1 MAENTATSCCCC
13 GQMSEE
19 VQKAAAPSSARVK
32 RLRDASFDQHPSI
45 SIERALLETEFY
57 REHEGKLP
65 MPVLRGANFK
75 YICEKKTLYIGK
87 DELIIGE
94 RGPFPKAV
102 STFPELTCHS
112 RHDFEVLTTRAQQNY
127 TVAPEDMDIYE
138 KEVEPYWRGR
148 CMRDRLF
155 ERMPEAWNLLYEAGT
170 FTEFGEQRALG
181 HTSLDNLI
189 YHKGALDMKKDIA
202 EARAKLDFINDP
214 EATAKD
220 EQLQGMDISCDA
232 VIIFAE
238 RHADLAEKMAAEETD
253 ETRKAELLKIAD
265 VCRWVPAHAPRDFW
279 EAVQMYWF
287 VHLATITELNGWD
300 AMSPGHL
307 DQNLGPFYE
316 KGIADG
322 TLTREKAKELL
333 SCLFIK
339 VNNTPAPP
347 KVGVTAKESGT
358 YNDFT
363 NINLAG
369 LKRDGTDGSN
379 EVTYICLEI
388 FNELRL
394 LQPQGNIQVSERT
407 PDNVIRAAA
416 RVFRNG
422 MGYPSVFNADMVIQE
437 QMRVGKSL
445 EDAREGGTSGCIE
458 TGCSGKEAYLL
469 HGYLN
474 VPKLLEYALSNGVD
488 LLTGKQV
495 SIKTGEISDFKTF
508 DDLYEAF
515 EKQMAHVVET
525 KIRVDNYLRYQYATK
540 MAATYLSCIIRDCI
554 QKGKDYYNGGPR
566 YNSDYIQCC
575 GIGTITDS
583 LSAIKKHVYDEGTY
597 TLQELVDAIKAN
609 WEGYEAMRL
618 TLWNKTPFFGNDDDY
633 ADNLMRRV
641 YDSLFRNIDGKH
653 SILGPTYH
661 LNMLSTTCHN
671 YFGQKLAATPNGRF
685 SGMPESDGTS
695 PSHGADR
702 HGPTAVVKSLA
713 KMDQVKSGGTLLNQ
727 RFLPS
732 VLAGEEGIEGVKNL
746 IRAYFKLGGHHI
758 QFNVVDEPT
767 LRDAQAHPDNYRGLL
782 VRVAGYSD
790 YFVDLDNY
798 QQEEIIARNA
808 QESF

>member
-1 MAENTATSCCCC
+1 MNERI
-13 GQMSEE
+13 Q
-19 VQKAAAPSSARVK
+19 
-32 RLRDASFDQHPSI
+32 RLRDESFYAHPSI
-45 SIERALLETEFY
+45 CIERAVLTTEFY
-57 REHEGKLP
+57 REHDGKLP
-65 MPVLRGANFK
+65 MPVLRASNFK
-75 YICEKKTLYIGK
+75 YICENKSLYMGPE
-87 DELIIGE
+87 ELIVGE
-94 RGPFPKAV
+94 RGKTPKAV

-112 RHDFEVLTTRAQQNY
+112 RQDLEILNTRKQQNY
-127 TVAPEDMDIYE
+127 TVASEDIDKYE
-138 KEVEPYWRGR
+138 EFVEPFWRGR

-155 ERMPEAWNLLYEAGT
+155 ERMPEDWTLLYEAGT

-181 HTSLDNLI
+181 HTALDDLV
-189 YHKGALDMKKDIA
+189 YTKGALDLKQDIA
-202 EARAKLDFINDP
+202 DARAKLDFINDP

-220 EQLQGMDISCDA
+220 EQLQGMSISCDA
-232 VIIFAE
+232 VVAFAE
-238 RHADLAEKMAAEETD
+238 RHAKLAEEKAAAETD
-253 ETRKAELLKIAD
+253 PKRKAELLKIAD
-265 VCRWVPAHAPRDFW
+265 VCHRVPAHAPRDFW

-287 VHLATITELNGWD
+287 VHLGTITELNGWD

-307 DQNLGPFYE
+307 DQHLAPFYA

-322 TLTREKAKELL
+322 TLTRESAKELL
-333 SCLFIK
+333 SCLWVK

-347 KVGVTAKESGT
+347 KVGVTAAESGT

-369 LKRDGTDGSN
+369 LKADGSDGSS

-388 FNELRL
+388 FDELRL

-407 PDNVIRAAA
+407 PDNVLRAAA

-422 MGYPSVFNADMVIQE
+422 MGYPSMFNADMVIQE
-437 QMRVGKSL
+437 QMRVGKTL
-445 EDAREGGTSGCIE
+445 EDARQGGTSGCIE
-458 TGCSGKEAYLL
+458 TGCAGKEAYLL

-474 VPKLLEYALSNGVD
+474 VPKLLEYTLSNGVD

-495 SIKTGEISDFKTF
+495 SIKTGDISTFKTF

-515 EKQMAHVVET
+515 EKQMDYAVST
-525 KIRVDNYLRYQYATK
+525 KVKVDNYLRYQYATK
-540 MAATYLSCIIRDCI
+540 MAATFLSVVIRDCI

-583 LSAIKKHVYDEGTY
+583 FSAIKKHVFEDGTY
-597 TLQELVDAIKAN
+597 TLQQLVDAIKNN
-609 WEGYEAMRL
+609 WEGQEAMRL

-633 ADNLMRRV
+633 ADNIMKVV
-641 YDSLFRNIDGKH
+641 YNSLFKMIDGRH
-653 SILGPTYH
+653 SILGPTDH

-702 HGPTAVVKSLA
+702 NGPTAVIKSLA

-732 VLAGEEGIEGVKNL
+732 VLAGEQGIEAVKNL
-746 IRAYFKLGGHHI
+746 IRSYFKLGGHHI
-758 QFNVVDEPT
+758 QFNVVDEET

-808 QESF
+808 QEVC

>member
-1 MAENTATSCCCC
+1 MAENIKTPCCC
-13 GQMSEE
+13 GQMSDE
-19 VQKAAAPSSARVK
+19 VQKAAAPSSERVK
-32 RLRDASFDQHPSI
+32 RLRDASFDQHPCI

-57 REHEGKLP
+57 RENEGKLP

-75 YICEKKTLYIGK
+75 HLCENKTLYIGK
-87 DELIIGE
+87 DELIVGE

-102 STFPELTCHS
+102 STFPELTCHT

-127 TVAPEDMDIYE
+127 TVASADMDIYE

-148 CMRDRLF
+148 CMRDKLF

-181 HTSLDNLI
+181 HTSLDNTI
-189 YHKGALDMKKDIA
+189 YHKGALDMKKEIA

-238 RHADLAEKMAAEETD
+238 RHADLAEKMAAEEKD
-253 ETRKAELLKIAD
+253 EKRKAELLKIAD

-307 DQNLGPFYE
+307 DQHLGPFYE
-316 KGIADG
+316 KGLADG
-322 TLTREKAKELL
+322 TLTRDEAKELL
-333 SCLFIK
+333 ACLFIK

-379 EVTYICLEI
+379 EVTYICLEL

-437 QMRVGKSL
+437 QMRVGKTL

-474 VPKLLEYALSNGVD
+474 TPKLLEYALTNGVD
-488 LLTGKQV
+488 MLTGKQV
-495 SIKTGEISDFKTF
+495 SIKTGELSEFKTF
-508 DDLYEAF
+508 DDLYAAF
-515 EKQMAHVVET
+515 EKQMAYVVDT
-525 KIRVDNYLRYQYATK
+525 KIGVDNYLRYQYATN
-540 MAATYLSCIIRDCI
+540 MAATYLSCVIRDCI
-554 QKGKDYYNGGPR
+554 EKGKDYYNGGPR

-597 TLQELVDAIKAN
+597 TLQELVDAMKAN
-609 WEGYEAMRL
+609 WEGHEAMRL

-633 ADNLMRRV
+633 ADDIMRRV

-702 HGPTAVVKSLA
+702 HGPTAVVKSLG

-758 QFNVVDEPT
+758 QFNVVDEAT

>member
-1 MAENTATSCCCC
+1 MAENIKTPCCC

-19 VQKAAAPSSARVK
+19 VQKAAAPSSERVK

-57 REHEGKLP
+57 KEHEGKLP

-75 YICEKKTLYIGK
+75 YLCEKKTIYIGK
-87 DELIIGE
+87 DELIVGE

-112 RHDFEVLTTRAQQNY
+112 RHDFEILTTRAQQNY
-127 TVAPEDMDIYE
+127 TVAPEDMDTYE

-148 CMRDRLF
+148 CMRDKLF

-238 RHADLAEKMAAEETD
+238 RHADLAEKMAAEEKD

-307 DQNLGPFYE
+307 DQHIGPFYE

-322 TLTREKAKELL
+322 TLTRDQAKELL
-333 SCLFIK
+333 ACLFIK

-379 EVTYICLEI
+379 EVTYICLEL

-437 QMRVGKSL
+437 QMRVGKTL

-495 SIKTGEISDFKTF
+495 SIKTGELSEFKTF
-508 DDLYEAF
+508 DDLYAAF
-515 EKQMAHVVET
+515 EKQMAYAVET
-525 KIRVDNYLRYQYATK
+525 KIGVDNYLRYQYATN
-540 MAATYLSCIIRDCI
+540 MAATYLSCVIRDCI
-554 QKGKDYYNGGPR
+554 QNGKDYYNGGPR

-597 TLQELVDAIKAN
+597 TLQELVDAMKAN
-609 WEGYEAMRL
+609 WEGHEAMRL
-618 TLWNKTPFFGNDDDY
+618 TLWNRTPFFGNDDDY
-633 ADNLMRRV
+633 ADDIMRRV

-702 HGPTAVVKSLA
+702 HGPTAVVKSLG

-758 QFNVVDEPT
+758 QFNVVDEAT

>member
-1 MAENTATSCCCC
+1 MAENIKTPCCC

-19 VQKAAAPSSARVK
+19 VQKAAAPSSERVK
-32 RLRDASFDQHPSI
+32 RLRDASFDQHPCI

-75 YICEKKTLYIGK
+75 HLCENKTLYIGK
-87 DELIIGE
+87 DELIVGE

-102 STFPELTCHS
+102 STFPELTCHT

-127 TVAPEDMDIYE
+127 TVASADMDIYE

-148 CMRDRLF
+148 CMRDKLF
-155 ERMPEAWNLLYEAGT
+155 ERMPEEWNKLYEAGT

-181 HTSLDNLI
+181 HTSLDNTI
-189 YHKGALDMKKDIA
+189 YHKGALDMKKEIA

-238 RHADLAEKMAAEETD
+238 RHADLAEKMAAEEKD
-253 ETRKAELLKIAD
+253 EKRKAELLKIAD

-307 DQNLGPFYE
+307 DQHLGPFYE

-322 TLTREKAKELL
+322 TLTRDEAKELL
-333 SCLFIK
+333 ACLFIK

-379 EVTYICLEI
+379 EVTYICLEL

-474 VPKLLEYALSNGVD
+474 TPKLLEYALTNGVD
-488 LLTGKQV
+488 MLTGKQV
-495 SIKTGEISDFKTF
+495 SIKTGELSDFKTF
-508 DDLYEAF
+508 DDLYAAF
-515 EKQMAHVVET
+515 EKQMAYVVDT
-525 KIRVDNYLRYQYATK
+525 KIGVDNYLRYQYATN
-540 MAATYLSCIIRDCI
+540 MAATYLSCVINDCI
-554 QKGKDYYNGGPR
+554 KNGKDYYNGGPR

-597 TLQELVDAIKAN
+597 TLQELVDAMKAN
-609 WEGYEAMRL
+609 WEGHEAMRL

-633 ADNLMRRV
+633 ADDIMRRV

-702 HGPTAVVKSLA
+702 HGPTAVVKSLG

-758 QFNVVDEPT
+758 QFNVVDEAT

>member
-1 MAENTATSCCCC
+1 MAENIKTPCCC
-13 GQMSEE
+13 GQMSDE
-19 VQKAAAPSSARVK
+19 VQKAAAPSSERVK
-32 RLRDASFDQHPSI
+32 RLRDASFDQHPCI

-57 REHEGKLP
+57 RENEGKLP

-75 YICEKKTLYIGK
+75 HLCENKTLYIGK
-87 DELIIGE
+87 DELIVGE

-127 TVAPEDMDIYE
+127 TVSSADMDIYE

-148 CMRDRLF
+148 CMRDKLF

-189 YHKGALDMKKDIA
+189 YQKGALDMKKDIA

-238 RHADLAEKMAAEETD
+238 RHADLAEKMAAEEKD
-253 ETRKAELLKIAD
+253 EKRKAELLKIAD

-307 DQNLGPFYE
+307 DQHLAPFYA
-316 KGIADG
+316 KGLADG
-322 TLTREKAKELL
+322 TLTRDQAKELL
-333 SCLFIK
+333 ACLFIK

-379 EVTYICLEI
+379 EVTYICLEL

-437 QMRVGKSL
+437 QMRVGKTL

-474 VPKLLEYALSNGVD
+474 TPKLLEYALTNGVD
-488 LLTGKQV
+488 MLTGKQV
-495 SIKTGEISDFKTF
+495 SIKTGELSEFKTF
-508 DDLYEAF
+508 DDLYAAF
-515 EKQMAHVVET
+515 EKQMAYVVDT
-525 KIRVDNYLRYQYATK
+525 KIGVDNYLRYQYATN
-540 MAATYLSCIIRDCI
+540 MAATYLSCVIRDCI
-554 QKGKDYYNGGPR
+554 EKGKDYYNGGPR

-597 TLQELVDAIKAN
+597 TLEELVAAMKDN
-609 WEGYEAMRL
+609 WEGHEAMRL

-633 ADNLMRRV
+633 ADDIMRRV
-641 YDSLFRNIDGKH
+641 YDSLFKTIDGKH

-702 HGPTAVVKSLA
+702 HGPTAVVKSLG

-758 QFNVVDEPT
+758 QFNVVDEAT

>member
-1 MAENTATSCCCC
+1 MAENIKTPCCC
-13 GQMSEE
+13 GQMSDE
-19 VQKAAAPSSARVK
+19 VQKAAAPSSERVK
-32 RLRDASFDQHPSI
+32 RLRDASFDQHPCI

-57 REHEGKLP
+57 RENEGKLP

-75 YICEKKTLYIGK
+75 HLCENKTLYIGK
-87 DELIIGE
+87 DELIVGE

-102 STFPELTCHS
+102 STFPELTCHT

-127 TVAPEDMDIYE
+127 TVASADMDIYE

-148 CMRDRLF
+148 CMRDKLF

-189 YHKGALDMKKDIA
+189 YQKGALDMKKDIA

-238 RHADLAEKMAAEETD
+238 RHADLAEKMAAEEKD
-253 ETRKAELLKIAD
+253 EKRKAELLKIAD

-307 DQNLGPFYE
+307 DQHLAPFYA
-316 KGIADG
+316 KGLADG
-322 TLTREKAKELL
+322 TLTRDQAKELL
-333 SCLFIK
+333 ACLFIK

-379 EVTYICLEI
+379 EVTYICLEL

-437 QMRVGKSL
+437 QMRVGKTL

-474 VPKLLEYALSNGVD
+474 TPKLLEYALTNGVD
-488 LLTGKQV
+488 MLTGKQV
-495 SIKTGEISDFKTF
+495 SIKTGELSEFKTF
-508 DDLYEAF
+508 DDLYAAF
-515 EKQMAHVVET
+515 EKQMAYVVDT
-525 KIRVDNYLRYQYATK
+525 KIGVDNYLRYQYATN
-540 MAATYLSCIIRDCI
+540 MAATYLSCVIRDCI
-554 QKGKDYYNGGPR
+554 EKGKDYYNGGPR

-597 TLQELVDAIKAN
+597 TLEELVAAMKDN
-609 WEGYEAMRL
+609 WEGHEAMRL

-633 ADNLMRRV
+633 ADDIMRRV

-702 HGPTAVVKSLA
+702 HGPTAVVKSLG

-758 QFNVVDEPT
+758 QFNVVDEAT

>member
-1 MAENTATSCCCC
+1 MAENIKTPCCC
-13 GQMSEE
+13 GQMSDE
-19 VQKAAAPSSARVK
+19 VQKAAAPSSERVK
-32 RLRDASFDQHPSI
+32 RLRDASFDQHPCI

-57 REHEGKLP
+57 RENEGKLP

-75 YICEKKTLYIGK
+75 HLCENKTLYIGK
-87 DELIIGE
+87 DELIVGE

-127 TVAPEDMDIYE
+127 TVSSADMDIYE

-148 CMRDRLF
+148 CMRDKLF

-189 YHKGALDMKKDIA
+189 YQKGALDMKKDIA

-238 RHADLAEKMAAEETD
+238 RHADLAEKMAAEEKD
-253 ETRKAELLKIAD
+253 EKRKAELLKIAD

-307 DQNLGPFYE
+307 DQHLAPFYA
-316 KGIADG
+316 KGLADG
-322 TLTREKAKELL
+322 TLTRDQAKELL
-333 SCLFIK
+333 ACLFIK

-379 EVTYICLEI
+379 EVTYICLEL

-437 QMRVGKSL
+437 QMRVGKTL

-474 VPKLLEYALSNGVD
+474 TPKLLEYALTNGVD
-488 LLTGKQV
+488 MLTGKQV
-495 SIKTGEISDFKTF
+495 SIKTGELSEFKTF
-508 DDLYEAF
+508 DDLYAAF
-515 EKQMAHVVET
+515 EKQMAYVVDT
-525 KIRVDNYLRYQYATK
+525 KIGVDNYLRYQYATN
-540 MAATYLSCIIRDCI
+540 MAATYLSCVIRDCI
-554 QKGKDYYNGGPR
+554 EKGKDYYNGGPR

-597 TLQELVDAIKAN
+597 TLQELVDAMKAN
-609 WEGYEAMRL
+609 WEGHEAMRL

-633 ADNLMRRV
+633 ADDIMRRV

-702 HGPTAVVKSLA
+702 HGPTAVVKSLG

-758 QFNVVDEPT
+758 QFNVVDEAT

>member
-1 MAENTATSCCCC
+1 MAENIKTPCCC

-19 VQKAAAPSSARVK
+19 VQKAAAPSSERVK

-75 YICEKKTLYIGK
+75 HLCENKTIYIGK
-87 DELIIGE
+87 DELIVGE

-127 TVAPEDMDIYE
+127 TVSSADMDIYE

-148 CMRDRLF
+148 CMRDKLF

-189 YHKGALDMKKDIA
+189 YQKGALDMKKEIA

-238 RHADLAEKMAAEETD
+238 RHADLAEKMAAEEKD

-307 DQNLGPFYE
+307 DQHLAPFYA
-316 KGIADG
+316 KGLADG
-322 TLTREKAKELL
+322 TLTRDEAKELL
-333 SCLFIK
+333 ACLFIK

-379 EVTYICLEI
+379 EVTYICLEL

-437 QMRVGKSL
+437 QMRVGKTL

-474 VPKLLEYALSNGVD
+474 TPKLLEYALTNGVD
-488 LLTGKQV
+488 MLTGKQV
-495 SIKTGEISDFKTF
+495 SIKTGELSEFKTF
-508 DDLYEAF
+508 DDLYAAF
-515 EKQMAHVVET
+515 EKQMAYVVDT
-525 KIRVDNYLRYQYATK
+525 KIGVDNYLRYQYATN
-540 MAATYLSCIIRDCI
+540 MAATYLSCVIRDCI
-554 QKGKDYYNGGPR
+554 EKGKDYYNGGPR

-597 TLQELVDAIKAN
+597 TLQELVDAMKAN
-609 WEGYEAMRL
+609 WEGHEAMRL

-633 ADNLMRRV
+633 ADDIMRRV

-702 HGPTAVVKSLA
+702 HGPTAVVKSLG

-758 QFNVVDEPT
+758 QFNVVDEAT

>member
-1 MAENTATSCCCC
+1 MAENIKTPCCC

-19 VQKAAAPSSARVK
+19 VQKAAAPSSERVK

-75 YICEKKTLYIGK
+75 HLCENKTIYIGK
-87 DELIIGE
+87 DELIVGE

-127 TVAPEDMDIYE
+127 TVSSADMDIYE

-148 CMRDRLF
+148 CMRDKLF

-189 YHKGALDMKKDIA
+189 YQKGALDMKKDIA

-238 RHADLAEKMAAEETD
+238 RHADLAEKMAAEEKD
-253 ETRKAELLKIAD
+253 EKRKAELLKIAD

-307 DQNLGPFYE
+307 DQHLAPFYAN
-316 KGIADG
+316 GLADG
-322 TLTREKAKELL
+322 TLTRDQAKELL
-333 SCLFIK
+333 ACLFIK

-379 EVTYICLEI
+379 EVTYICLEL

-474 VPKLLEYALSNGVD
+474 TPKLLEYALTNGVD
-488 LLTGKQV
+488 MLTGKQV
-495 SIKTGEISDFKTF
+495 SIKTGELSEFKTF
-508 DDLYEAF
+508 DDLYAAF
-515 EKQMAHVVET
+515 EKQMAYVVDT
-525 KIRVDNYLRYQYATK
+525 KIGVDNYLRYQYATN
-540 MAATYLSCIIRDCI
+540 MAATYLSCVIRDCI
-554 QKGKDYYNGGPR
+554 EKGKDYYNGGPR

-597 TLQELVDAIKAN
+597 TLQELVDAMKAN
-609 WEGYEAMRL
+609 WEGHEAMRL

-633 ADNLMRRV
+633 ADDIMRRV

-702 HGPTAVVKSLA
+702 HGPTAVVKSLG

-758 QFNVVDEPT
+758 QFNVVDEAT

>member
-1 MAENTATSCCCC
+1 MAENIKTPCCC

-19 VQKAAAPSSARVK
+19 VQKAAAPSSERVK

-75 YICEKKTLYIGK
+75 HLCENKTIYIGK
-87 DELIIGE
+87 DELIVGE

-127 TVAPEDMDIYE
+127 TVSSADMDIYE

-148 CMRDRLF
+148 CMRDKLF

-189 YHKGALDMKKDIA
+189 YQKGALDMKKDIA

-238 RHADLAEKMAAEETD
+238 RHADLAEKMAAEEKD

-307 DQNLGPFYE
+307 DQHLAPFYA
-316 KGIADG
+316 KGLADG
-322 TLTREKAKELL
+322 TLTRDQAKELL
-333 SCLFIK
+333 ACLFIK

-379 EVTYICLEI
+379 EVTYICLEL

-437 QMRVGKSL
+437 QMRVGKTL

-474 VPKLLEYALSNGVD
+474 TPKLLEYALTNGVD
-488 LLTGKQV
+488 MLTGKQV
-495 SIKTGEISDFKTF
+495 SIKTGELSEFKTF
-508 DDLYEAF
+508 DDLYAAF
-515 EKQMAHVVET
+515 EKQMAYVVDT
-525 KIRVDNYLRYQYATK
+525 KIGVDNYLRYQYATN
-540 MAATYLSCIIRDCI
+540 MAATYLSCVIRDCI
-554 QKGKDYYNGGPR
+554 EKGKDYYNGGPR

-597 TLQELVDAIKAN
+597 TLQELVDAMKDN
-609 WEGYEAMRL
+609 WEGHEAMRL

-633 ADNLMRRV
+633 ADDIMRRV
-641 YDSLFRNIDGKH
+641 YDSLFKTIDGKH

-702 HGPTAVVKSLA
+702 HGPTAVVKSLG

-758 QFNVVDEPT
+758 QFNVVDEAT

>member
-1 MAENTATSCCCC
+1 MAENIKTPCCC
-13 GQMSEE
+13 GQMSDE
-19 VQKAAAPSSARVK
+19 VQKAAAPSSERVK
-32 RLRDASFDQHPSI
+32 RLRDASFDQHPCI

-57 REHEGKLP
+57 RENEGKLP

-75 YICEKKTLYIGK
+75 HLCENKTLYIGK
-87 DELIIGE
+87 DELIVGE

-102 STFPELTCHS
+102 STFPELTCHT

-127 TVAPEDMDIYE
+127 TVASADMDIYE

-148 CMRDRLF
+148 CMRDKLF

-181 HTSLDNLI
+181 HTSLDNTI
-189 YHKGALDMKKDIA
+189 YHKGALDMKKEIA

-238 RHADLAEKMAAEETD
+238 RHADLAEKMAAEEKD
-253 ETRKAELLKIAD
+253 EKRKAELLKIAD

-307 DQNLGPFYE
+307 DQHLGSFYE
-316 KGIADG
+316 KGLADG
-322 TLTREKAKELL
+322 TLTRDEAKELL
-333 SCLFIK
+333 ACLFIK

-379 EVTYICLEI
+379 EVTYICLEL

-474 VPKLLEYALSNGVD
+474 TPKLLEYALTNGVD
-488 LLTGKQV
+488 MLTGKQV
-495 SIKTGEISDFKTF
+495 SIKTGELSEFKTF
-508 DDLYEAF
+508 DDLYAAF
-515 EKQMAHVVET
+515 EKQMAYVVDT
-525 KIRVDNYLRYQYATK
+525 KIGVDNYLRYQYATN
-540 MAATYLSCIIRDCI
+540 MAATYLSCVINDCI
-554 QKGKDYYNGGPR
+554 KNGKDYYNGGPR

-597 TLQELVDAIKAN
+597 TLQELVDAMKAN
-609 WEGYEAMRL
+609 WEGHEAMRL

-633 ADNLMRRV
+633 ADDIMRRV

-702 HGPTAVVKSLA
+702 HGPTAVVKSLG

-758 QFNVVDEPT
+758 QFNVVDEAT

>member
-1 MAENTATSCCCC
+1 MAENIKTPCCC

-19 VQKAAAPSSARVK
+19 VQKAAAPSSERVK

-75 YICEKKTLYIGK
+75 HLCENKTIYIGK
-87 DELIIGE
+87 DELIVGE

-127 TVAPEDMDIYE
+127 TVSSADMDIYE

-148 CMRDRLF
+148 CMRDKLF

-189 YHKGALDMKKDIA
+189 YQKGALDMKKEIA

-238 RHADLAEKMAAEETD
+238 RHADLAEKMAAEEKD

-307 DQNLGPFYE
+307 DQHLAPFYA
-316 KGIADG
+316 KGLADG
-322 TLTREKAKELL
+322 TLTRDEAKELL
-333 SCLFIK
+333 ACLFIK

-379 EVTYICLEI
+379 EVTYICLEL

-437 QMRVGKSL
+437 QMRVGKTL

-474 VPKLLEYALSNGVD
+474 TPKLLEYALTNGVD
-488 LLTGKQV
+488 MLTGKQV
-495 SIKTGEISDFKTF
+495 SIKTGELSEFKTF
-508 DDLYEAF
+508 DDLYAAF
-515 EKQMAHVVET
+515 EKQMAYVVDT
-525 KIRVDNYLRYQYATK
+525 KIGVDNYLRYQYATN
-540 MAATYLSCIIRDCI
+540 MAATYLSCVIRDCI
-554 QKGKDYYNGGPR
+554 EKGKDYYNGGPR

-597 TLQELVDAIKAN
+597 TLQELVAAMKDN
-609 WEGYEAMRL
+609 WEGHEAMRL

-633 ADNLMRRV
+633 ADDIMRRV
-641 YDSLFRNIDGKH
+641 YDSLFKTIDGKH

-702 HGPTAVVKSLA
+702 HGPTAVVKSLG

-758 QFNVVDEPT
+758 QFNVVDEAT

>member
-1 MAENTATSCCCC
+1 MAENIKTPCCC
-13 GQMSEE
+13 GQMSEK
-19 VQKAAAPSSARVK
+19 VQKAAAPSSERVK
-32 RLRDASFDQHPSI
+32 RLRDASFDQHPCI

-57 REHEGKLP
+57 RENEGKLP

-75 YICEKKTLYIGK
+75 HLCENKTLYIGK
-87 DELIIGE
+87 DELIVGE

-102 STFPELTCHS
+102 STFPELTCHT

-127 TVAPEDMDIYE
+127 TVASADMDIYE

-148 CMRDRLF
+148 CMRDKLF

-189 YHKGALDMKKDIA
+189 YQKGALDMKKDIA

-238 RHADLAEKMAAEETD
+238 RHADLAEKMAAEEKD

-307 DQNLGPFYE
+307 DQHLAPFYA
-316 KGIADG
+316 KGLADG
-322 TLTREKAKELL
+322 TLTRDQAKELL
-333 SCLFIK
+333 ACLFIK

-379 EVTYICLEI
+379 EVTYICLEL

-437 QMRVGKSL
+437 QMRVGKTL

-474 VPKLLEYALSNGVD
+474 TPKLLEYALTNGVD
-488 LLTGKQV
+488 MLTGKQV
-495 SIKTGEISDFKTF
+495 SIKTGELSEFKTF
-508 DDLYEAF
+508 DDLYAAF
-515 EKQMAHVVET
+515 EKQMAYVVDT
-525 KIRVDNYLRYQYATK
+525 KIGVDNYLRYQYATN
-540 MAATYLSCIIRDCI
+540 MAATYLSCVIRDCI
-554 QKGKDYYNGGPR
+554 EKGKDYYNGGPR

-597 TLQELVDAIKAN
+597 TLQELVDAMKAN

-633 ADNLMRRV
+633 ADDIMRRV

-702 HGPTAVVKSLA
+702 HGPTAVVKSLG

-758 QFNVVDEPT
+758 QFNVVDEAT

>member
-1 MAENTATSCCCC
+1 
-13 GQMSEE
+13 
-19 VQKAAAPSSARVK
+19 
-32 RLRDASFDQHPSI
+32 
-45 SIERALLETEFY
+45 
-57 REHEGKLP
+57 
-65 MPVLRGANFK
+65 
-75 YICEKKTLYIGK
+75 
-87 DELIIGE
+87 
-94 RGPFPKAV
+94 
-102 STFPELTCHS
+102 
-112 RHDFEVLTTRAQQNY
+112 
-127 TVAPEDMDIYE
+127 
-138 KEVEPYWRGR
+138 
-148 CMRDRLF
+148 
-155 ERMPEAWNLLYEAGT
+155 
-170 FTEFGEQRALG
+170 
-181 HTSLDNLI
+181 
-189 YHKGALDMKKDIA
+189 
-202 EARAKLDFINDP
+202 
-214 EATAKD
+214 
-220 EQLQGMDISCDA
+220 
-232 VIIFAE
+232 
-238 RHADLAEKMAAEETD
+238 
-253 ETRKAELLKIAD
+253 
-265 VCRWVPAHAPRDFW
+265 
-279 EAVQMYWF
+279 
-287 VHLATITELNGWD
+287 
-300 AMSPGHL
+300 MSPGHL
-307 DQNLGPFYE
+307 DQHLAPFYA
-316 KGIADG
+316 KGIAGG
-322 TLTREKAKELL
+322 TLTRDEAKELL
-333 SCLFIK
+333 SCLWIK

-369 LKRDGTDGSN
+369 LKRDGTDGSS

-388 FNELRL
+388 FDELRL
-394 LQPQGNIQVSERT
+394 LQPQGNIQVSDRT
-407 PDNVIRAAA
+407 PDNVLRAAA

-422 MGYPSVFNADMVIQE
+422 MGYPSMFNADMVIQE
-437 QMRVGKSL
+437 QMRVGKTL

-458 TGCSGKEAYLL
+458 TGCAGKEAYLL

-495 SIKTGEISDFKTF
+495 SIKTGELSEFKTF
-508 DDLYEAF
+508 DDLYAAF
-515 EKQMAHVVET
+515 EKQMAHAIET
-525 KIRVDNYLRYQYATK
+525 KIGVDNYLRYQYATN
-540 MAATYLSCIIRDCI
+540 MAATYLSCVIRDCI

-583 LSAIKKHVYDEGTY
+583 LSAIKKHVYDEGAY
-597 TLQELVDAIKAN
+597 TLQQVVEAMKAN
-609 WEGYEAMRL
+609 WEGHEEMRL

-633 ADNLMRRV
+633 ADDLMKRV
-641 YDSLFRNIDGKH
+641 YNSLFNNIDGKR

-702 HGPTAVVKSLA
+702 NGPTAVAKSLA

-746 IRAYFKLGGHHI
+746 IRSYFKLGGHHI
-758 QFNVVDEPT
+758 QFNVVDEET
-767 LRDAQAHPDNYRGLL
+767 LRDAQANPDNYRGLL

-808 QESF
+808 QEGF